1 MLLLRGNIIRIML
14 AKERKNGLLI
24 KRSAPQPPGRRRDN
38 WTHSRNNLTYHTC
51 CCCCWQSFSLAV
63 RCRWY
68 LSGKRVLTFCMPCNI
83 NSWICTANIVVCQES
98 ISLKKRF
105 IFSFNRTVLRSYFL
119 AAWPSTTHLGCTL
132 GAFRILQFSL
142 FFSFSSTCIGLMVFH
157 YLNTF
162 TFMQM
167 VEGEI
172 LRFNGGGWI
181 IYLLNGKALFKIS
194 SEIPSSTPDKA
205 M

>member
-1 MLLLRGNIIRIML
+1 MLLLRGNLIRIML

-105 IFSFNRTVLRSYFL
+105 IFSFNRTVSSSITFLLLGSMAIYHSSRLYFGCFQNLTIL
-119 AAWPSTTHLGCTL
+119 A
-132 GAFRILQFSL
+132 L
-142 FFSFSSTCIGLMVFH
+142 FLSFFH
-157 YLNTF
+157 MY
-162 TFMQM
+162 
-167 VEGEI
+167 
-172 LRFNGGGWI
+172 R
-181 IYLLNGKALFKIS
+181 LNGLS
-194 SEIPSSTPDKA
+194 LP
-205 M
+205 